1 MRDDEKLCPW
11 PFEALSRQ
19 PQSAD
24 GMQMRLKGRFYA
36 ASAFGVLSSNLKRPR
51 KLAMPPYMMVSDNHY
66 RGEGWANS
74 HRRLK
79 NVIAVMD
86 WIPNT
91 NALSHDGATLD
102 TAAASRA
109 AALGAQAGTLGGG
122 LLSALGASGPMA
134 PVNAAQPV
142 MYDGEMEAALKR
154 TFDVLD
160 TDSAGTLSLAQLAD
174 FLRIHDV
181 AVPKGRGESQ
191 GEGCGDAAPIARRVI
206 GGALN
211 DVDRVIA
218 ALGIDAA
225 AAAAAAGATKTSGVG
240 GQQTYEESLR
250 ASGPRVSWTTAY
262 AMVRRRTFE
271 SLEKGRFFVALSL
284 PEAEGMRAML
294 HLAQEPDGTRGAASK
309 NVEVRDVVRRVHFFC
324 LLVLLFAH
332 LFSLFLSPPLV
343 RFIAQPML
351 WGSGVALRLNNTS
364 NEFVGG
370 WYSAGGGAEA
380 DASASFAGSGRLA
393 LGENSSAV
401 SRVLDR
407 R

>member
-1 MRDDEKLCPW
+1 M
-11 PFEALSRQ
+11 
-19 PQSAD
+19 
-24 GMQMRLKGRFYA
+24 
-36 ASAFGVLSSNLKRPR
+36 
-51 KLAMPPYMMVSDNHY
+51 
-66 RGEGWANS
+66 
-74 HRRLK
+74 
-79 NVIAVMD
+79 
-86 WIPNT
+86 
-91 NALSHDGATLD
+91 
-102 TAAASRA
+102 
-109 AALGAQAGTLGGG
+109 
-122 LLSALGASGPMA
+122 
-134 PVNAAQPV
+134 
-142 MYDGEMEAALKR
+142 
-154 TFDVLD
+154 
-160 TDSAGTLSLAQLAD
+160 
-174 FLRIHDV
+174 
-181 AVPKGRGESQ
+181 
-191 GEGCGDAAPIARRVI
+191 I

-324 LLVLLFAH
+324 LLRCSFVCSSLLSFP
-332 LFSLFLSPPLV
+332 SPPLV

-370 WYSAGGGAEA
+370 WYSAGGAAEA